1 MGEKMINQKR
11 AFSKNRV
18 STFNFFLFFVS
29 IVFFNSCKEDPLLKR
44 TYTPIPYESFRVV
57 VKGKDN
63 YTKELPSKPAIY
75 ASMQTSEG
83 EILIELF
90 DRDAPKTVQNF
101 IDLAQGEK
109 ETISPKGEKQKK
121 RFYDGLT
128 FHRIIEGFMIQGGCP
143 RGDGTGG
150 PGYQFEDEINAVW
163 LGLDKVTGE
172 QIPFYD
178 RYIQEVVLR
187 NMAPKSREELE
198 SRMQEFDEKFKKAK
212 KLPIIEVLYRIG
224 YRYNEV
230 LKSHKSTR
238 GRIAMA
244 NAGPN
249 TNGSQFFINQVDT
262 PHLDGLHT
270 VFGEVVRG
278 MEVVD
283 KIAKIGDKKKQT
295 ENSNPITIQQ
305 ILILDRR

>member
-1 MGEKMINQKR
+1 
-11 AFSKNRV
+11 
-18 STFNFFLFFVS
+18 
-29 IVFFNSCKEDPLLKR
+29 
-44 TYTPIPYESFRVV
+44 
-57 VKGKDN
+57 
-63 YTKELPSKPAIY
+63 
-75 ASMQTSEG
+75 MQTSEG
-83 EILIELF
+83 EILLELF

-143 RGDGTGG
+143 KGDGTGG

-283 KIAKIGDKKKQT
+283 KIAKIGDKKNQT

-305 ILILDRR
+305 VLIVDRR

>member
-1 MGEKMINQKR
+1 MR
-11 AFSKNRV
+11 
-18 STFNFFLFFVS
+18 FFLFLLIISNF
-29 IVFFNSCKEDPLLKR
+29 IFCKEDPILKR
-44 TYTPIPYESFRVV
+44 TYAPIPYESFRVV
-57 VKGKDN
+57 VKGKDLYN
-63 YTKELPSKPAIY
+63 KELPSKPAIY
-75 ASMQTSEG
+75 AAMITSEG
-83 EILIELF
+83 EILLELF

-109 ETISPKGEKQKK
+109 ETPTPDGKFQKK

-172 QIPFYD
+172 QVPFYD
-178 RYIQEVVLR
+178 RYIQEVVIR

-198 SRMQEFDEKFKKAK
+198 SRMQEFDEKYKKVK
-212 KLPIIEVLYRIG
+212 KLPIIEVLHRIG

-244 NAGPN
+244 NSGPN

-278 MEVVD
+278 IDVID
-283 KIAKIGDKKKQT
+283 KIAKLGDKKNISESQSFT
-295 ENSNPITIQQ
+295 PITIRQ
-305 ILILDRR
+305 ILVLDRR